1 MKEQIFQEPVQINSV
16 AQVQN
21 RLKITNDRYKNEI
34 IPMMKE
40 LKENKIEM
48 LKNKVEEAWYNKF
61 ETIIKR

>member
-40 LKENKIEM
+40 LKGNKIEM